1 MIKKYE
7 EGDIRAEWKNN
18 IDGYKVD
25 YSDLH
30 GFSLF
35 AFLQSPSEEDI
46 SKMSKD
52 ADIVIYFDDMDGVG
66 FFTFSFDGTGGSA
79 AFAPSLNLDYP
90 KFNIPDGL
98 SGFPFNIYVID
109 STSGKIKALRSITLS
124 SEFSK
129 WLSDWCRQNEILNL
143 SLDHVKDISKKYFA
157 YLKKHDKKRAFRIA
171 FNTTKKCIEHAHDTG
186 GR

>member
-18 IDGYKVD
+18 IEGYKVD

-109 STSGKIKALRSITLS
+109 STTGKIKSLRSITGIS
-124 SEFSK
+124 
-129 WLSDWCRQNEILNL
+129 L
-143 SLDHVKDISKKYFA
+143 SLAIHRYHCVN
-157 YLKKHDKKRAFRIA
+157 LKRYPFSAGHQTVPVVRHGTFLYTEQPAEDVMRKNTFYILPFRS
-171 FNTTKKCIEHAHDTG
+171 
-186 GR
+186 